1 MADDDATRVRK
12 KVKAP
17 RSKGKVGQAADSFS
31 GAWRYWIRW
40 VIRKLFL
47 ILFAGV
53 AVSLLLVV
61 LLRFANPYLT
71 YYYVA
76 ERMRLGEVAREWTP
90 IEHFS
95 PEVAQAFV
103 AAEDANF
110 CTHFGFDIEG
120 IKAAL
125 ADDGRLRGGSTISQQ
140 VAKNV
145 FLWHGRTW
153 VRKGVE
159 AWFTVLIELFW
170 PKKRIVEVY
179 LNIAETDEGVFGAA
193 AGGRHYFGVTP
204 DKLSL
209 LQAARIAAVLPSP
222 KKRSASQPTSFVKK
236 RTRQIMAGARTI
248 AADGRADCFNSG

>member
-31 GAWRYWIRW
+31 GAWRYWMRW
-40 VIRKLFL
+40 VLKKLFL
-47 ILFAGV
+47 IVFGAV
-53 AVSLLLVV
+53 ALSLLMVV
-61 LLRFANPYLT
+61 ILRFANPYLT

-76 ERMRLGEVAREWTP
+76 ERMRLGEVARDWTP
-90 IEHFS
+90 IEQF
-95 PEVAQAFV
+95 PAEVAQAFV

-125 ADDGRLRGGSTISQQ
+125 ADDERLRGGSTISQQ

-145 FLWHGRTW
+145 FLWQGRTW
-153 VRKGVE
+153 VRKGLE
-159 AWFTVLIELFW
+159 AWFTVLIELVW

-179 LNIAETDEGVFGAA
+179 LNIAETDEGVFGVAA
-193 AGGRHYFGVTP
+193 AGRQYFKVEP
-204 DKLSL
+204 ENLSL
-209 LQAARIAAVLPSP
+209 LQAARIAAILPSP
-222 KKRSASQPTSFVKK
+222 KKRSASQPTAFVKK